1 MTGAW
6 RLLVFVKNKLKGQ
19 RNKKFSRFRS
29 IKSGMAERMFERKDV
44 AITLK
49 DELRNK
55 FKTNVI
61 ENKSS

>member
-1 MTGAW
+1 
-6 RLLVFVKNKLKGQ
+6 
-19 RNKKFSRFRS
+19 
-29 IKSGMAERMFERKDV
+29 MAERMFERKDV

-61 ENKSS
+61 ENKSR